1 VDEEFMRIAL
11 GLAAAAEESN
21 EVPVGAIIV
30 LGDEIIARAFN
41 EKERTGD
48 PTAHAEM
55 LAIRRAAQRLG
66 TWRLSDATM
75 YVTLEPCAMC
85 AGAMIQARL
94 GRLVYGAY
102 DPKAGAAGS
111 VLDILDLPWLNHQVK
126 VKSGVLE
133 AECSQLLSSF
143 FSQMR
148 RDG

>member
-1 VDEEFMRIAL
+1 MRIAL